1 MHGSISE
8 FEFCLVGG
16 LEEIIVDLLVVSTT
30 TIEKISQR
38 NLSKNPSREFYIE
51 DLFKHRP
58 CKVNVNLKI
67 CLTHGDYS
75 LRQDTKSYPK
85 LFL

>member
-38 NLSKNPSREFYIE
+38 NLSKNPS
-51 DLFKHRP
+51 
-58 CKVNVNLKI
+58 
-67 CLTHGDYS
+67 
-75 LRQDTKSYPK
+75 
-85 LFL
+85 